1 MRTVLFGDFEWE
13 AAKAEANAAKHGVRF
28 EEAAS
33 AFDDVHALD
42 APDRFV
48 NGRFVLIGR
57 SARDRVLFVVHAVR
71 SHDRIR
77 IISARKASPAQRK
90 AYESAR

>member
-1 MRTVLFGDFEWE
+1 MPTVHFGDFEWDAE
-13 AAKAEANAAKHGVRF
+13 KASTNAAKHGVRF

-42 APDRFV
+42 APDRFAD
-48 NGRFVLIGR
+48 GRFVLIGR

-71 SHDRIR
+71 SHERIPR
-77 IISARKASPAQRK
+77 
-90 AYESAR
+90 